1 MLRKKLQLLHNFQI
15 IRKYHDLGLQLLN
28 VYFDEDQLST
38 RKLLCSDR
46 LESPKKRTPLD
57 IAAEIENEEFVAHSS
72 SQDLLNQKWSKF
84 FELKDDS
91 KIKVIFL
98 THLSEMFIR
107 DPFFVSP
114 RVKITIFFM
123 PLDFYVN
130 EKFCLLR

>member
-1 MLRKKLQLLHNFQI
+1 M
-15 IRKYHDLGLQLLN
+15 GLQLLN

-98 THLSEMFIR
+98 TRLSEMFIR

-114 RVKITIFFM
+114 RVKLTIFFM

-130 EKFCLLR
+130 EKFCLLL

>member
-1 MLRKKLQLLHNFQI
+1 MLRKKNFKLLDYFQI

-28 VYFDEDQLST
+28 ACFNEDQVST

-72 SQDLLNQKWSKF
+72 SQDLLNQKWSGF
-84 FELKDDS
+84 FELKDDR

-98 THLSEMFIR
+98 RRLFEMFIR

-114 RVKITIFFM
+114 KV
-123 PLDFYVN
+123 
-130 EKFCLLR
+130 